1 MNSKCTLSILPLLAT
16 LSMPTLAQ
24 ASGLGN
30 LTYTDQEVFKPV
42 ANFGG
47 EGASKWPSGPTGAN
61 TAVMIH
67 QKMVVMGSND
77 SGKPPGSLHI
87 YDVTNPRKP
96 VLQKTLD
103 GTPETAKLRELH
115 AMPVAMPDGRTLL
128 VLPTVNGIQFFDF
141 TDPLNPK
148 PAGTFAL
155 NGANGG
161 DYDNTVWML
170 SWEWPYVFAGG
181 TGNGIFVVDATD
193 PEKCSLVTRI
203 TTGSIGNFRI
213 GPTFAA
219 GNFLIGAN
227 MDDKAGTQ
235 YAVIDI
241 GNPKTPFLAATGKTP
256 ASLYSSLVVG
266 DRIYGAGTNGDYV
279 MLKWSDSAVSVV
291 ATGKSGKDRGG
302 YCTYESGFAVCGQ
315 SSEGFKKWDMSN
327 DKFTFVGTGTDPNGP
342 GGDFDFATMMGNLV
356 FLGND
361 HGSGSALIPH
371 QTGPDMVAPAVLKVY
386 PSVAKQ
392 PLTTRVTIFFSEDLD
407 LDTVVPANIIV
418 RSVGGAV
425 VPGVF
430 SKSSFNAISFGPK
443 APLTANTTYEVVVPA
458 GGVADLVGNKN
469 TAASTTR
476 FSTGATI
483 DMTGGGGTGA
493 GGAAGQAGAAGSA
506 ATGGAGGSGG
516 SGGALAAGGA
526 SSTAGGASPSSANGG
541 TLNST
546 GGGSAGQA
554 VSATAGTGPAS
565 GGGAGATASGSPPAS
580 TTDDGGCSISLP
592 SRPLPTSGWA
602 LGMAGLTI
610 GLGRVRR
617 RNRSPGK
624 RRA

>member
-1 MNSKCTLSILPLLAT
+1 MNSKRVLSILPFLAT
-16 LSMPTLAQ
+16 LSLPTLAQ

-42 ANFGG
+42 SNFGG
-47 EGASKWPSGPTGAN
+47 EGASKWPTGPTGAN

-67 QKMVVMGSND
+67 QKLVVMGSND
-77 SGKPPGSLHI
+77 SGKPPGSLHV

-103 GTPETAKLRELH
+103 GTPETSKLRELH

-128 VLPTVNGIQFFDF
+128 VLPTVSGIQFFDF
-141 TDPLNPK
+141 TDPLDPK

-155 NGANGG
+155 SGANGG
-161 DYDNTVWML
+161 DYDNTLWML

-193 PEKCSLVTRI
+193 PAKCSLVTRI

-241 GNPKTPFLAATGKTP
+241 GNPKTPFLSATGKTP

-279 MLKWSDSAVSVV
+279 MMKWSDSAVSVV

-302 YCTYESGFAVCGQ
+302 YCTFESGFAVCGQ
-315 SSEGFKKWDMSN
+315 SSEGFKKWDTSN
-327 DKFTFVGTGTDPNGP
+327 DKLTFVGNGTDPNGP
-342 GGDFDFATMMGNLV
+342 GGDFDFATLMGNLV

-371 QTGPDMVAPAVLKVY
+371 QSGPDIVPPAVLKVY
-386 PSVAKQ
+386 PSAAKQ
-392 PLTTRVTIFFSEDLD
+392 PLSTRITLFFSEDLD
-407 LDTVVPANIIV
+407 LDTVVPANIVV

-430 SKSSFNAISFGPK
+430 SKSSFDAISFGPK
-443 APLTANTTYEVVVPA
+443 APLSANTTYEVVVPV

-476 FSTGATI
+476 FSTGATV
-483 DMTGGGGTGA
+483 DMTGGGGTGTGT
-493 GGAAGQAGAAGSA
+493 GGGFGQAGSAGAAASGGSV
-506 ATGGAGGSGG
+506 GSVGAGGS
-516 SGGALAAGGA
+516 LAAGGTSA
-526 SSTAGGASPSSANGG
+526 AVGGSSPSSSDGG
-541 TLNST
+541 TLNGT
-546 GGGSAGQA
+546 GGSAGQA
-554 VSATAGTGPAS
+554 VSASAGTAPAT
-565 GGGAGATASGSPPAS
+565 GGGASATASGTPPAS
-580 TTDDGGCSISLP
+580 STDGGCSISL
-592 SRPLPTSGWA
+592 SKSARPTSRWA
-602 LGMAGLTI
+602 LGLAGLAI
-610 GLGRVRR
+610 GLGRLRR
-617 RNRSPGK
+617 RSRAAGK
-624 RRA
+624 KRA